1 MCSIFAPQELPRGN
15 PLDPWNGTSG
25 KRTQCAKA
33 ALQRPHAG
41 HLNSWKLLEIL
52 YPRTGVDFPRQHIHF
67 HSMRAEF
74 QQAEAKINNYTK
86 EERRQRLTGPEPT

>member
-1 MCSIFAPQELPRGN
+1 MERHKWKKDAMRYT
-15 PLDPWNGTSG
+15 GT
-25 KRTQCAKA
+25 TA
-33 ALQRPHAG
+33 PHAG

-52 YPRTGVDFPRQHIHF
+52 YPRTGVDFPRQHIYF

-86 EERRQRLTGPEPT
+86 EERRQRLTGPEST